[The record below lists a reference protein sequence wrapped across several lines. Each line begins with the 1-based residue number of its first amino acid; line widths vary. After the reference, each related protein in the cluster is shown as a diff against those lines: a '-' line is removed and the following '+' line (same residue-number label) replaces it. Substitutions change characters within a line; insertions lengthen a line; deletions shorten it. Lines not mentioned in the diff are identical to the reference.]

1 MENKLLH
8 GRRDVHLVAFSYLT
22 PEWKLATALLREM
35 LTQLHPGLVE
45 LSDHVPPEEAYT
57 KVLAACRRSAKKP
70 EIPAERH
77 ESVANTEK
85 RRKVQREGRCQ
96 SLVLSQGQY
105 EGQAPFNQRL
115 DALKRLSAMRDG
127 PHVVPV
133 LPQGKAESP
142 AQARRRFEAQACC
155 ASAVLPTG
163 PEESGEHFEQR
174 LEAVRLTPTRLS
186 LPAVC
191 TPKVGGPHAE
201 GQLPVAKLVPWPVLP
216 RGKYESDAS
225 FDLRLEIAVGCSVPA
240 LPQGAEESDADCL
253 ARLRAQQ
260 RAPHLMLWPYHP
272 QLESREAFQ
281 MRCADAGAPTQQHD
295 GLQRLGE
302 AECSSKDGRP
312 RPGEEP
318 SQSLQSRR
326 KRSPSVVD
334 AISAKLSVIKVGS
347 SLSGAPK
354 NPSLQTV
361 KTGALVRPEPEHA
374 PPKKECCVV
383 V

>member
-1 MENKLLH
+1 MKLRVTRMGALDQRTSLTGKRMADFMTEDEKKLHGKVPAVMEHGAGTGLLSEELQDRRMSLADKPMRDLTAEEAAEPSAPRDKATLKDVDLDLDLKASAPQKGVQKTEHVMENKLLH

-45 LSDHVPPEEAYT
+45 LSEHVPPEEAYT

-70 EIPAERH
+70 EIPAGRH

-253 ARLRAQQ
+253 ARLGR
-260 RAPHLMLWPYHP
+260 
-272 QLESREAFQ
+272 SR
-281 MRCADAGAPTQQHD
+281 
-295 GLQRLGE
+295 
-302 AECSSKDGRP
+302 GR
-312 RPGEEP
+312 R
-318 SQSLQSRR
+318 
-326 KRSPSVVD
+326 
-334 AISAKLSVIKVGS
+334 
-347 SLSGAPK
+347 
-354 NPSLQTV
+354 T
-361 KTGALVRPEPEHA
+361 
-374 PPKKECCVV
+374 
-383 V
+383 